1 MNDRQDE
8 NNNKALWNSFLSGD
22 DTAFGLLYDTYLNRL
37 YAYGLH
43 FTSNRE
49 LVKDCVQD
57 LFVKLYV
64 NRKRLKPVDNVKVY
78 LYQSMK
84 NTLFNLFKKEVEH
97 YQIDSIEPVF
107 CIELSAEAQLIESE
121 QLYEQKKRIA
131 RMMEHLTP
139 RQREALYY
147 RFAEEL
153 SYEEICRLMKMNYQ
167 SVRNLIHRSV
177 LKIRSAATGE
187 SKKNGNIEYSDENK
201 LSNI

>member
-1 MNDRQDE
+1 MKISVSSMMDKQDKDS
-8 NNNKALWNSFLSGD
+8 NKALWNSFLSGD
-22 DTAFGLLYDTYLNRL
+22 DKAFGLLYDTYLNQL
-37 YAYGLH
+37 YAYGLL

-64 NRKRLKPVDNVKVY
+64 NRKRLQPVENIKVY
-78 LYQSMK
+78 LYHSMK

-107 CIELSAEAQLIESE
+107 CIELSAEARLIESE
-121 QLYEQKKRIA
+121 QLCEQKKRIA

-139 RQREALYY
+139 RQREVLYY

-153 SYEEICRLMKMNYQ
+153 SYDEICRLMQMNYQ
-167 SVRNLIHRSV
+167 SVRNLLHRTV

-187 SKKNGNIEYSDENK
+187 S
-201 LSNI
+201 

>member
-1 MNDRQDE
+1 MMDNQGE
-8 NNNKALWNSFLSGD
+8 NNNKALWDRFLSGD
-22 DTAFGLLYDTYLNRL
+22 DKAFGLLYDTYLNQL
-37 YAYGLH
+37 YAYGML

-64 NRKRLKPVDNVKVY
+64 NRKRLPPVENVKVY
-78 LYQSMK
+78 LYHSMK

-121 QLYEQKKRIA
+121 QLHEQKQRIA
-131 RMMEHLTP
+131 RMMEHLTS

-147 RFAEEL
+147 RFVEEL
-153 SYEEICRLMKMNYQ
+153 SYEEICRLMQMNYQ
-167 SVRNLIHRSV
+167 SVRNLLHRTV
-177 LKIRSAATGE
+177 LKIRSTAAGE
-187 SKKNGNIEYSDENK
+187 K
-201 LSNI
+201 